1 MKLKRYRYHHGTD
14 EAKRIGLLCDPS
26 LFADFKKQCKAE
38 KTLISDKIRNLMA
51 TYIEDTKRDD

>member
-26 LFADFKKQCKAE
+26 LFADFKKTCK
-38 KTLISDKIRNLMA
+38 KQNTLISDKIRQLM
-51 TYIEDTKRDD
+51 TEFVEDHQHE